1 MASNIVEIASDSMET
16 ETHWLL
22 SFEPYSHQEAL
33 LRFLVCVLV
42 QPISWGHLF
51 WCAPYQGHLELR
63 V

>member
-1 MASNIVEIASDSMET
+1 MET

-22 SFEPYSHQEAL
+22 SFETYSHQEAL